1 MTKMLT
7 YNIVALQL
15 FDIFEWLKDQNHHTD
30 IVKSYTE

>member
-15 FDIFEWLKDQNHHTD
+15 FDIFEWLKVQNHHTD

>member
-7 YNIVALQL
+7 YNIVTLQL

>member
-7 YNIVALQL
+7 YNIVAFKL